1 MPVEQNEAAL
11 VEQNR
16 SVVGISNT
24 YMKGGEWLAHAAD
37 DIKGITTGVRKIVVV
52 PYALADM
59 DWYGNKLGSAF
70 ARMGI
75 DAWDSPHKHVGD
87 ETRVIEDAEAVYI
100 GGGNTG
106 RLVANLHS
114 LRNADGSMV
123 DKRPDAAQQA
133 LVAAIRKKVG
143 EGMPLLGASAG
154 LNVMAGDI
162 RTTNDMHIAVQRLAN
177 ESLVSRLDSLGV
189 LPPHLSVNP
198 HYIEKVVVSDEDRAR
213 AIEINEGLGK
223 VIDHQGE
230 SRETRL
236 KEVVEMDPERII
248 IALREG
254 AYLVLNGK
262 RMTIKG
268 ETGGLIFRHGEDQ
281 VEIATDEDLSDLL
294 NAA

>member
-1 MPVEQNEAAL
+1 MAIEKNEAAI
-11 VEQNR
+11 EQNR
-16 SVVGISNT
+16 RLVGISNT
-24 YMKGGEWLAHAAD
+24 YMRGGEWLAHATD
-37 DIKGITTGVRKIVVV
+37 DIQEVTAGVRRIVVV
-52 PYALADM
+52 PYALNDR
-59 DWYGNKLGSAF
+59 DWYAEKLGSAF

-75 DAWDSPHKHVGD
+75 DAWDSPHKHLGD
-87 ETRVIEDAEAVYI
+87 EARLIEDAEAVYI

-123 DKRPDAAQQA
+123 DKRPNAAQQA
-133 LVAAIRKKVG
+133 IVEAIRKRVG

-162 RTTNDMHIAVQRLAN
+162 RTTNDMHIAVQRLADG
-177 ESLVSRLDSLGV
+177 SLVSRLDALGV

-198 HYIEKVVVSDEDRAR
+198 HYLEKVVVSDEDRAR

-223 VIDHQGE
+223 LLDHQGE

-236 KEVVEMDPERII
+236 KEAIEEDPQRVIV
-248 IALREG
+248 ALREG
-254 AYLVLNGK
+254 ALLVLQGEN
-262 RMTIKG
+262 MQLKG
-268 ETGGLIFRHGEDQ
+268 QTGGLIFRDGQEPK
-281 VEIATDEDLSDLL
+281 EIATDDDLSDLL

>member
-1 MPVEQNEAAL
+1 MAIEQNEAAI
-11 VEQNR
+11 EQNR
-16 SVVGISNT
+16 RLVGISNT

-37 DIKGITTGVRKIVVV
+37 DIQEVTAGVRKIVVV

-59 DWYGNKLGSAF
+59 DWYGDKLGSAF

-87 ETRVIEDAEAVYI
+87 EAKLIEDAEAVYI

-114 LRNADGSMV
+114 LRNANGSMV
-123 DKRPDAAQQA
+123 DKRPTAAQQA
-133 LVAAIRKKVG
+133 LVMAIRKRVG

-154 LNVMAGDI
+154 TNVMASDI
-162 RTTNDMHIAVQRLAN
+162 RTTNDMHIAVQRLQDG
-177 ESLVSRLDSLGV
+177 SLVSRLDALGV

-213 AIEINEGLGK
+213 AIEINQGLGK

-236 KEVVEMDPERII
+236 KEALEMDPERVI

-254 AYLVLNGK
+254 AYLVLNGQ
-262 RMTIKG
+262 RMTLKG
-268 ETGGLIFRHGEDQ
+268 QTGGLIFRHGQDQ
-281 VEIATDEDLSDLL
+281 VEIATNDDLSHLL
-294 NAA
+294 ATA